1 MNRNVLWPVLVIG
14 LALVIVPFALG
25 MPAKT
30 AAGARMM
37 KDFQPLMSA
46 SHVQTTADYY
56 NNVFVP
62 LGKVA
67 PAINPQAVA
76 KFQGYGKGFDG
87 MLVDG
92 QKLVPALAQAMHM
105 TPAQVQAML
114 VKQFP
119 HMAALL
125 AALPT
130 MKTDFA
136 QLIGLMAANTKIF
149 ARVPAGLAWYKP
161 LVTTMQGN
169 VADYKSVNSLPSFRL
184 FTWFFVIPGILLA
197 LLAGYGLWHEG
208 AVHVP
213 RHRAHPTPA

>member
-1 MNRNVLWPVLVIG
+1 MNRRVLWTVLAIG
-14 LALVIVPFALG
+14 LALAIVPFALG

-37 KDFQPLMSA
+37 SDFQPLMGA
-46 SHVQTTADYY
+46 AHVQETADYY

-67 PAINPQAVA
+67 PAMNDKTVA
-76 KFQGYGKGFDG
+76 KFQGYAQGFDG

-114 VKQFP
+114 QKEFP

-130 MKTDFA
+130 MRQDFA
-136 QLIGLMAANTKIF
+136 QLIGLMASNTKIF
-149 ARVPAGLAWYKP
+149 AQVPAGLDWYQP

-169 VADYKSVNSLPSFRL
+169 VNDFRQVNSLPSFRL
-184 FTWFFVIPGILLA
+184 FTWFFVIPGVLLV
-197 LLAGYGLWHEG
+197 LLAGYGLWHEYE
-208 AVHVP
+208 VTL
-213 RHRAHPTPA
+213 HRAHPTPA